1 MRTRSVVVVFG
12 ALTAL
17 FASGYGVMFTVL
29 DDFRDRYGISE
40 GALGLIVAMGFLSSF
55 VAQVVIAPLADR
67 GHARLMIILGMV
79 FNVAGLL
86 GMAYGTTVIVL
97 LVARF
102 VMGTGVGLAYPAAR
116 RNVILAD
123 PDRLGQNLGRMLAA
137 DVAGFAV
144 GPAVSAVLV
153 GPFGIAAPFL
163 LIAGLTV
170 AMYPLIARTRVA
182 ETSIDAEIPP
192 RFAFDLLRIRPYLA
206 ALSMGAAVFMMIGTF
221 DALWALVLDDLHAT
235 VLIANLGITLFAVP
249 MVLFASIGGRL
260 AQSIGPF
267 RLGTFGLV
275 VGAAAMFFYGHAPT
289 GGIML
294 AISFVHATN
303 DGFTVSSCGVAVGLV
318 VPGERQASAQGLL
331 GGVETFGGR
340 HRRDGHR
347 PDLSALRP
355 HSRIHELRGDDACPG
370 CLRRRVVRHLMGP
383 ARHLRCPSRGLRLT
397 ARARF
402 SGAARRAYLRAQS
415 GISRSVCRRIGR
427 CALGRWRRA
436 PR

>member
-29 DDFRDRYGISE
+29 DEFRDQYGIGE

-55 VAQVVIAPLADR
+55 LAQVTLAPLADR
-67 GHARLMIILGMV
+67 GHARLMIVIGMA

-86 GMAYGTTVIVL
+86 GMAYGTSVVVL
-97 LVARF
+97 LTARF
-102 VMGTGVGLAYPAAR
+102 VMGVGVGLAYPAAR
-116 RNVILAD
+116 RIVILAD
-123 PDRLGQNLGRMLAA
+123 PDHLGQNLGRMLAA

-163 LIAGLTV
+163 LIAVLTV
-170 AMYPLIARTRVA
+170 AMYPLVARTRVV
-182 ETSIDAEIPP
+182 ETSTDAEVPP

-206 ALSMGAAVFMMIGTF
+206 ALSMGAAVFMMIGSF
-221 DALWALVLDDLHAT
+221 DALWALVLDDLHASD
-235 VLIANLGITLFAVP
+235 LIANLGITLFAVP

-267 RLGTFGLV
+267 RLGTFGLL
-275 VGAAAMFFYGHAPT
+275 VGAAAMFAYGHAPS
-289 GGIML
+289 GGVML
-294 AISFVHATN
+294 AISVVHATN

-331 GGVETFGGR
+331 GGVETLTAGITATAIGQIYQHFGR
-340 HRRDGHR
+340 TVAYT
-347 PDLSALRP
+347 SV
-355 HSRIHELRGDDACPG
+355 RGDDGGAG
-370 CLRRRVVRHLMGP
+370 R
-383 ARHLRCPSRGLRLT
+383 LRCPAVGHVV
-397 ARARF
+397 AI
-402 SGAARRAYLRAQS
+402 ARR
-415 GISRSVCRRIGR
+415 SRLSRPRRR
-427 CALGRWRRA
+427 H
-436 PR
+436 

>member
-29 DDFRDRYGISE
+29 DEFRDQYGIGE

-55 VAQVVIAPLADR
+55 VAQVTIAPLADR
-67 GHARLMIILGMV
+67 GHARLMIVLGMA

-86 GMAYGTTVIVL
+86 GMAYGSTFMVL
-97 LVARF
+97 LTSRF
-102 VMGTGVGLAYPAAR
+102 VMGVGVGLAYPAAR
-116 RNVILAD
+116 RIVILAD

-137 DVAGFAV
+137 DVAGFAA

-163 LIAGLTV
+163 VIAALTV
-170 AMYPLIARTRVA
+170 AIYPLIARTRVA
-182 ETSIDAEIPP
+182 ETDVNAEVPP

-221 DALWALVLDDLHAT
+221 DALWALVLDDLHASD
-235 VLIANLGITLFAVP
+235 LIANLGITLFAVP

-267 RLGTFGLV
+267 RLGTFGLL
-275 VGAAAMFFYGHAPT
+275 VGALAMFAYGHAPT

-294 AISFVHATN
+294 AISLVHATN

-331 GGVETFGGR
+331 GGVET
-340 HRRDGHR
+340 
-347 PDLSALRP
+347 
-355 HSRIHELRGDDACPG
+355 
-370 CLRRRVVRHLMGP
+370 
-383 ARHLRCPSRGLRLT
+383 LT
-397 ARARF
+397 A
-402 SGAARRAYLRAQS
+402 
-415 GISRSVCRRIGR
+415 GISATAIGQIYEHFGR
-427 CALGRWRRA
+427 TVAYTCCAAMMMALIICGAVLSGTSWRLRDTSTSA
-436 PR
+436 EAVSA